1 MHALRQTATIIKR
14 IVLGPWMGTPLNFFI
29 HTAKKGNQEI
39 YSKQSFQCKRCPKNT
54 FVMHSKIRLPK
65 QLESRKLLYSVFP
78 IAQHID
84 RPDVPAFT
92 ATFELHFK
100 PKWDSHPSSMLPRRI
115 AAKAVLG
122 KKAEGEQ
129 RNILWSKLWHFL
141 KGSSLTTIKF
151 KHTFEPKWCP
161 DSPFQ
166 HQKLNPWDFVGQ
178 AHGPCIASPVWLQA
192 S

>member
-1 MHALRQTATIIKR
+1 MVMQHLHEIPPPW
-14 IVLGPWMGTPLNFFI
+14 IVFEKAGRGLLQHDACVEANGNHHQENCPWAMDGYPIEFFI

-39 YSKQSFQCKRCPKNT
+39 YSKPSFQCKRCPKNT

-65 QLESRKLLYSVFP
+65 QLESRTLLYSVFP

-129 RNILWSKLWHFL
+129 RNIL
-141 KGSSLTTIKF
+141 
-151 KHTFEPKWCP
+151 
-161 DSPFQ
+161 
-166 HQKLNPWDFVGQ
+166 
-178 AHGPCIASPVWLQA
+178 
-192 S
+192 